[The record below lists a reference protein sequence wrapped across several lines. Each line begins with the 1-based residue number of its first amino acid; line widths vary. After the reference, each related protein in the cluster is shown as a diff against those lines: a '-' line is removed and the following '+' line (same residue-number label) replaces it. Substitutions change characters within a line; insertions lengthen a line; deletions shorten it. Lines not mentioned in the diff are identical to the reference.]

1 VIRKSPSPRPT
12 EEADLRAL
20 IVDDSRAMR
29 TILGQFLRSLGF
41 QVVEAGDGAEA
52 LVRLD
57 ESGGA
62 DLALVDWNMPVMN
75 GLDFVRAVRR
85 RPAYDSMRMMM
96 VTTETETASIARAL
110 EEGANEYVMKPFTR
124 EIIAQKLEMM
134 GLQLA

>member
-1 VIRKSPSPRPT
+1 
-12 EEADLRAL
+12 LRAL

-29 TILGQFLRSLGF
+29 TILGQFLRGLGF

-52 LVRLD
+52 LVRLG

-75 GLDFVRAVRR
+75 GIDFVRAVRR
-85 RPAYDSMRMMM
+85 LPAYDSMRMMM
-96 VTTETETASIARAL
+96 VTTETETASVARAL

-134 GLQLA
+134 GLPLA